1 MSLRERARDKPGQEW
16 LTMTSQERPAGRG
29 QRKDDVL
36 RELRAD
42 GALTAAEL
50 VERTSLSRPT
60 IISLLRELEED
71 GWVSSEV
78 GGHGAPGRPATAWA
92 PASRAGIVIGADV
105 LVDSMLT
112 VVSTFHG
119 RVLEVRTDQLVDR
132 CREARL
138 DVVAGVIGEA
148 RDRWSE
154 GFGLLR
160 QVAVSTTGVVD
171 GHGTVLR
178 SDLVPQWEGLDLAAA
193 LVQRLGVSVS
203 VENDIN
209 MAAWGEFCCRR
220 GQSLSSDGDM
230 LLVQM
235 TKGLHTG
242 LVLSGRI
249 HRGRQWNAGEIS
261 DVLDLR
267 LEDGQHPDDEWI
279 DRAALTIGSVAGV
292 VDPDLIVVAGPTSR
306 SLDVIPGHCASAST
320 SGTRFRPGT
329 GRGRCPGPCC
339 LRRRSRRR
347 RTRSCVRGVPWC
359 RATAPGGFT
368 GCRANPPR
376 GRERSSQ
383 RYGDNKRQ
391 ANYRGPE
398 SRRGGSRGAFS
409 TRPECRA
416 GG

>member
-1 MSLRERARDKPGQEW
+1 
-16 LTMTSQERPAGRG
+16 MTSQERPAGRG

-306 SLDVIPGHCASAST
+306 SLDVIRQVIARLHQ
-320 SGTRFRPGT
+320 
-329 GRGRCPGPCC
+329 
-339 LRRRSRRR
+339 RR
-347 RTRSCVRGVPWC
+347 VPDVD
-359 RATAPGGFT
+359 ADA
-368 GCRANPPR
+368 
-376 GRERSSQ
+376 Q
-383 RYGDNKRQ
+383 
-391 ANYRGPE
+391 
-398 SRRGGSRGAFS
+398 
-409 TRPECRA
+409 
-416 GG
+416 